1 MTIEDDLP
9 SPSAGTRGETAT
21 RTATSRRVLD
31 PVSRASEVLF
41 GLIMVLTFT
50 LSLTATEGGRA
61 DVRAVLLGALGCNL
75 AWAIIDAVMYLMS
88 VRGEDRLAASTIRAI
103 RDANSPGAGRA
114 IVADHLPP
122 AVLPAL
128 MAADLDRIRLH
139 LSGLPPE
146 SLEARFG
153 QEDYLA
159 AFGVFLLVFL
169 CLFPVAAPFLLL
181 DDVTIALRVSNI
193 VAVAMLFLTG
203 FTFGRQVGRPWRAG
217 FLMVAIGVAL
227 VAVAMALGG

>member
-1 MTIEDDLP
+1 MTQETDHP
-9 SPSAGTRGETAT
+9 RAATRGETPG

-31 PVSRASEVLF
+31 PVSRASEALF

-50 LSLTATEGGRA
+50 LSLSATDAGRA

-88 VRGEDRLAASTIRAI
+88 ACGEDRLAASTVRAI
-103 RDANSPGAGRA
+103 RDAESPAAGRA
-114 IVADHLPP
+114 VIAEHLPT

-128 MAADLDRIRLH
+128 TEADLDRIRIH

-146 SLEARFG
+146 SLDAGFG
-153 QEDYLA
+153 RDDYLA
-159 AFGVFLLVFL
+159 ALGVFLLVFL

-181 DDVTIALRVSNI
+181 DDVTLALRISNI
-193 VAVAMLFLTG
+193 VAVVMLFLTG

-217 FLMVAIGVAL
+217 FLMVAIGLAL

>member
-1 MTIEDDLP
+1 MTIEDDLTP
-9 SPSAGTRGETAT
+9 AATRVETAT

-50 LSLTATEGGRA
+50 LSLTTTEAGRA

-88 VRGEDRLAASTIRAI
+88 VRGEDHLAASTIGAI
-103 RDANSPGAGRA
+103 RDAESPAAGRA

-128 MAADLDRIRLH
+128 TAGDLDRIRLH
-139 LSGLPPE
+139 LSGLPHE
-146 SLEARFG
+146 TLEARFG
-153 QEDYLA
+153 REDYLA
-159 AFGVFLLVFL
+159 ALGVLLLVFL

-181 DDVTIALRVSNI
+181 DDLTIALRVSNI

-217 FLMVAIGVAL
+217 FLMVVIGVAL